1 MQPTTYREGGKMLH
15 KIKKLAK
22 ERHIKMCDLEKI
34 AGVSPKG
41 IYRWDIQEPSV
52 RKVYRVA
59 KALGTTVEYLV
70 ENEV

>member
-15 KIKKLAK
+15 KIREIAK
-22 ERHIKMCDLEKI
+22 EKHIKIADLEKI

-59 KALGTTVEYLV
+59 KALGTTVEELL
-70 ENEV
+70 EGE